1 MKEHRA
7 QQLKMIGVREVRD
20 INQTIFLHLI
30 RERQPISRA
39 DIAKATGLRPGTVSA
54 IVNRLIKEKLVYEG
68 VEGPSTGG
76 RPPKYLYVNA
86 ESAYVLAIDVSVH
99 DTTYAVSDFNG
110 RIMMQRAVITEGQP
124 DVFLRS
130 LAREIKALVQSQYP
144 RARFEAVGVSV
155 PGLIDRADGS
165 LIISPNLGWQNVPV
179 RALLEA
185 ELKLPVFVE
194 NDANASAFAEL
205 WYGPLDELNAR
216 TLLFVLVVE
225 GLGTGLI
232 INGELHVGTSIG
244 LGGFGHMTLD
254 PNGPL
259 CSCGRHGCWETFASD
274 RATLARYNEAAGNK
288 TKFRSVTQIISL
300 ANQGDE
306 VARHSLETT
315 ARYLG
320 EGIVSLAHGLSPQVI
335 VLGGEIAG
343 AWQIVEPIIRACVK
357 STYIMPPMNIIIRP
371 SSVQRPGLF
380 GAIPIALQH
389 MFGDRSENRQNEGTP
404 VTSTGGWAQR
414 RIGPASAR
422 YANQRL
428 TKTEQA

>member
-1 MKEHRA
+1 M
-7 QQLKMIGVREVRD
+7 KMIGVRDVRD
-20 INQTIFLHLI
+20 INQTVFLHLI

-39 DIAKATGLRPGTVSA
+39 DIAKATGLRAGTVSA

-86 ESAYVLAIDVSVH
+86 ESAYVLAIDLGVSE
-99 DTTYAVSDFNG
+99 TLYAVSDFNG
-110 RIMMQRAVITEGQP
+110 RIMMQRSVVTEGAP
-124 DVFLRS
+124 EKFLVT
-130 LAREIKALVQSQYP
+130 LAREINSLIQSQYP
-144 RARFEAVGVSV
+144 RAQFEAVGVSV
-155 PGLIDRADGS
+155 PGLVDRVDGS
-165 LIISPNLGWQNVPV
+165 LIISPNQGWQSVPV
-179 RALLEA
+179 RAILEA

-205 WYGPLDELNAR
+205 WYGPLDELSTR

-254 PNGPL
+254 PNGPP
-259 CSCGRHGCWETFASD
+259 CSCGRRGCWETFASN
-274 RATLARYNEAAGNK
+274 RATISRYNETSK
-288 TKFRSVTQIISL
+288 HKVRSVTEIISL
-300 ANQGDE
+300 AKQGE
-306 VARHSLETT
+306 AEALTALEAT

-335 VLGGEIAG
+335 VLGGEIAS
-343 AWQIVEPIIRACVK
+343 AWPIIDPIIKEHVK
-357 STYIMPPMNIIIRP
+357 SNYLIPPINIIIRP

-380 GAIPIALQH
+380 GAIPIALQSL
-389 MFGDRSENRQNEGTP
+389 FGDRSNKTTRDASSMSGTTAWP
-404 VTSTGGWAQR
+404 PRLVRSATPRFALGSSTDT
-414 RIGPASAR
+414 PAKSK
-422 YANQRL
+422 Q
-428 TKTEQA
+428 